1 MPTTLFRLSD
11 FIPLHRAK
19 SDSDKVVSNK
29 AVIFYINHLGQ
40 DVRGVGDVVKL
51 ADPKVSFNSQPVVYR
66 MPKYFAEAKRFSL
79 FGLWLLLAEFLF

>member
-40 DVRGVGDVVKL
+40 DVWGVGDVVK
-51 ADPKVSFNSQPVVYR
+51 P
-66 MPKYFAEAKRFSL
+66 AEKL
-79 FGLWLLLAEFLF
+79 NTKIEKGVL

>member
-40 DVRGVGDVVKL
+40 DVWVVGDIVKL
-51 ADPKVSFNSQPVVYR
+51 ADTKIEKGVR
-66 MPKYFAEAKRFSL
+66 
-79 FGLWLLLAEFLF
+79 LLTHNLCKKNIRLKSNTYIYSR

>member
-51 ADPKVSFNSQPVVYR
+51 AADKLDTKIEKAKKVFTI
-66 MPKYFAEAKRFSL
+66 
-79 FGLWLLLAEFLF
+79 GLDFLIFEK